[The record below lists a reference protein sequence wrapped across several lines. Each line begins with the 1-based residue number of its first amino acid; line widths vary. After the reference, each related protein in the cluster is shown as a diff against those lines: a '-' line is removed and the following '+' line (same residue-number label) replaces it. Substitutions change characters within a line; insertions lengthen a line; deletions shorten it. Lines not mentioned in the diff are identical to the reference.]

1 MFRCIFTYFSADL
14 QTDFF
19 LSQFTK
25 DLLSFTVESN
35 LAFNVAQQPA
45 FKTMLEN
52 LSGRKISIPTTK
64 RIMQTLDQQYDRM
77 KTNLKSILSKQKYVC
92 ATCDVWTSRAKSFL
106 GMTVHFIDSKYV
118 RQSYVLA
125 FRQLKQKQT

>member
-1 MFRCIFTYFSADL
+1 MFRCIFTCFSADL
-14 QTDFF
+14 LTDFF

-92 ATCDVWTSRAKSFL
+92 ATCDVWTSRAKS
-106 GMTVHFIDSKYV
+106 I
-118 RQSYVLA
+118 
-125 FRQLKQKQT
+125 